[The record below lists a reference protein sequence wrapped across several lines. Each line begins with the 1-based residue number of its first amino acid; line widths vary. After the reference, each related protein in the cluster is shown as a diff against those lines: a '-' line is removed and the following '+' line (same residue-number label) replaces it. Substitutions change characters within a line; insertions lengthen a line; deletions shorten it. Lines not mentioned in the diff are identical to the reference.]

1 MTSNETTGTTNTD
14 RTRWWMFWRWT
25 PRAYRGRR
33 DRLSQQAQGD
43 SANYGMR
50 SGL

>member
-1 MTSNETTGTTNTD
+1 MTSNETNEATNAD
-14 RTRWWMFWRWT
+14 RTRWWMFWRWA

-33 DRLSQQAQGD
+33 DRLSPEAQVD
-43 SANYGMR
+43 SANYGIR